1 MEKLDLPPSPQKR
14 DIAELPN
21 QLISQIAAG
30 EVIERPASVVKELVE
45 NAIDAGADEIEVRLD
60 GGGLKRIVVT
70 DNGSGIEKDQLP
82 LALKRHATS
91 KIRNLLEL
99 EQVCSLGFRGEA
111 LASIDA
117 VSDLTVRSRTP
128 SAESA
133 WAYHD
138 GEVTPAAGL
147 VGTRVEVLDLFYKT
161 PARRKFM
168 KSEST
173 ETAHVVEYLERLSL
187 ARPDVSF
194 TLIANGK
201 ATLNLPRVSD
211 PAERIEAVM
220 PKEFAGQ
227 YREVRAEFGGMRL
240 QGLVGLPTVSRTRA
254 DAQYFYVN
262 GRFVKDKVL
271 THAVRTAYQD
281 VLHGQ
286 SQMMY
291 CLFLWLD
298 PTAVDMNV
306 HPTKMEVRFKE
317 GSRIHQFISRSIKAV
332 LAPSEAQ
339 RLSGDGV
346 DDAPVPHAA
355 SVERALENFSRPT
368 GASFGR
374 AFGTTSE
381 KPQPV
386 APGSPLM
393 SSANWTTTRP
403 PSLFTPKEER
413 VNVDAAMRSFGA
425 SHEVADAAAR
435 GVAPD
440 VASADQRPRDPF
452 ANVSGAVV
460 TDVLASMR
468 PATAPVAQPS
478 SVQPPVMPSEVAEMP
493 TSTEDTAVE
502 RDVTA
507 ASFDAEAPIG
517 LPEGR
522 LGRPIAQIAG
532 IYVLAECAEGLI
544 IVDMH
549 AAAERITYERLKR
562 QLDAQKLA
570 LQPSLIPQVMQV
582 SATDFATFEEH
593 KETLLSYGFDIS
605 AAGSNA
611 LAIRALPALCAD
623 APLDEIATMVREI
636 LEDLRLYGESEGVTV
651 LRNHI
656 LSTMACHG
664 SVRAHRYLTIPEM
677 DALLRAMEQ
686 TERAD
691 QCNHGRPTWRLFT
704 VEDLDKFFLRGQ

>member
-1 MEKLDLPPSPQKR
+1 MDKLDLLPLPELR
-14 DIAELPN
+14 EIAELPS

-70 DNGSGIEKDQLP
+70 DNGRGIEKDQLP

-91 KIRNLLEL
+91 KIRNLLDL
-99 EQVCSLGFRGEA
+99 EQVASLGFRGEA

-117 VSDLTVRSRTP
+117 VSDLTIRSRTP

-133 WAYHD
+133 FAYHE
-138 GEVTPAAGL
+138 GEVSPAAGL

-168 KSEST
+168 KSETT

-201 ATLNLPRVSD
+201 PTLNLARVTD

-220 PKEFAGQ
+220 PNEFKGQ
-227 YREVRAEFGGMRL
+227 NREVNVDMGSMRL

-291 CLFLWLD
+291 CLYLWLD
-298 PTAVDMNV
+298 PAAVDMNV

-317 GSRIHQFISRSIKAV
+317 GSKVHQFISRAIKAV
-332 LAPSEAQ
+332 LAPSESQKIAVEEDEVVDPRSAQ
-339 RLSGDGV
+339 
-346 DDAPVPHAA
+346 HAA
-355 SVERALENFSRPT
+355 SVERALEAFAPSQGAGLGRTDTPRPSIPSSTGAWHPSRP
-368 GASFGR
+368 
-374 AFGTTSE
+374 
-381 KPQPV
+381 Q
-386 APGSPLM
+386 
-393 SSANWTTTRP
+393 
-403 PSLFTPKEER
+403 SLFTPKEER
-413 VNVDAAMRSFGA
+413 VNVENAMRSFGA
-425 SHEVADAAAR
+425 SRDVAEAAAQ
-435 GVAPD
+435 GVAP
-440 VASADQRPRDPF
+440 SSIRDPF
-452 ANVSGAVV
+452 ENVSGGAVRDSFSGMRAAEV
-460 TDVLASMR
+460 PASTVEPS
-468 PATAPVAQPS
+468 PAS
-478 SVQPPVMPSEVAEMP
+478 SDWSESE
-493 TSTEDTAVE
+493 
-502 RDVTA
+502 
-507 ASFDAEAPIG
+507 G

-549 AAAERITYERLKR
+549 AAAERITYERLKK
-562 QLDAQKLA
+562 QVDAQKIA
-570 LQPSLIPQVMQV
+570 VQPSLIPQVIQV
-582 SATDFATFEEH
+582 SATDFATFEEN
-593 KETLLSYGFDIS
+593 KEVLASYGFDIS
-605 AAGSNA
+605 AVGSNA

-623 APLDEIATMVREI
+623 APLDEISAMVREM
-636 LEDLRLYGESEGVTV
+636 LEELRLYGESEGMTV

-656 LSTMACHG
+656 LSTIACHG

-704 VEDLDKFFLRGQ
+704 VKDLDKFFLRGQ